1 MKEITRYESLS
12 GTERVAV
19 LMLSVGEE
27 NAIRLFEHMSDDE
40 IRDISQTMSRLGN
53 VKSEVV
59 ENLFKDFIGEM
70 STSSNVMGTSES
82 TRRLLSKVMDGDRV
96 NEFMEEIGGPAGRTM
111 WEKIS
116 NINEV
121 VLASYLKN
129 EYPQTVA
136 VVLSKVDPEHAGKVL
151 AVFPENFA
159 MEVVMRMLRMEPV
172 QKDVL
177 DSVERTLRNEFI
189 STLSSA
195 QRRDSHEMI
204 ADIFNRLDRGTGQR
218 LMGLLEERNADS
230 AERIKSLMFTF
241 EDLLNL
247 MDTAIQRLLREVDKD
262 RLAIALKGASDD
274 LKAVFF
280 RNMSERAGKIIREDM
295 QAFGPVRLRDV
306 DEAQNYMISIAR
318 DLADRGE
325 IIIDDGSGEDELVY

>member
-53 VKSEVV
+53 VKSDVV

-151 AVFPENFA
+151 ATFPENFA

-195 QRRDSHEMI
+195 QRRDSHELI

-306 DEAQNYMISIAR
+306 DEAQNYMVSIAR